1 LTVKTDDVTKGR
13 KDVDLHGRFR
23 GEWVNDQC
31 SLMTCCVNTLS
42 HLLLWIVTSWHHQI
56 FTKVLTNH
64 SVLTIFKIFP
74 LHPSLLGKCDMTASI
89 LEIGK
94 RVQNVNVLKHILKK
108 IDHSIDEVFFSSL
121 QAYLARVKFFLP
133 WYLAHDTLIWF

>member
-1 LTVKTDDVTKGR
+1 
-13 KDVDLHGRFR
+13 
-23 GEWVNDQC
+23 
-31 SLMTCCVNTLS
+31 
-42 HLLLWIVTSWHHQI
+42 
-56 FTKVLTNH
+56 
-64 SVLTIFKIFP
+64 
-74 LHPSLLGKCDMTASI
+74 MTASI